1 MNAIV
6 INSNG
11 SFEAT
16 NSKTN
21 AKSKGVVDVQNKTLK
36 AIDEPKTLEP
46 EAIVEQPKKEAET
59 LSLATIEKAN
69 KTAEDRIK
77 KNVLFAELI
86 NRYEKAVDKLDELNA
101 FKSMTEGTGLKVS
114 ITTNDRSRSF
124 DFYHHATN
132 LEVITLMSE
141 RAEKLVKAL
150 YQDVLN
156 FDV

>member
-21 AKSKGVVDVQNKTLK
+21 AKTKGVVDVQNKTLK
-36 AIDEPKTLEP
+36 VVDETTALEP
-46 EAIVEQPKKEAET
+46 APIVEQPQKEVET
-59 LSLATIEKAN
+59 LSLATIEKAT
-69 KTAEDRIK
+69 KTAEERIK

-101 FKSMTEGTGLKVS
+101 FKSMTEGNGLKFS

-124 DFYHHATN
+124 DFHHHATN

-141 RAEKLVKAL
+141 RAEQLVKAL